1 MTCQA
6 GEFMLRCCARLLQV
20 STRSQ
25 KSDMSWQERE
35 RSVVS
40 VSLISIDIY
49 IPSMARRCIGK
60 YVPGRGHGCSLTDQ
74 VLNKRQQRQAALAS
88 SSAHHQIL
96 TVFLL
101 SKDMRGDGASHA
113 HRSGTAARRRAL
125 CPASTNLTANRR
137 PILRI
142 RCTRILR
149 GWCRNG
155 TAR

>member
-1 MTCQA
+1 
-6 GEFMLRCCARLLQV
+6 
-20 STRSQ
+20 
-25 KSDMSWQERE
+25 MSWQERE

-40 VSLISIDIY
+40 VSLISIDNY

-142 RCTRILR
+142 RRYADFA
-149 GWCRNG
+149 WMVPEWDSQMNWQ
-155 TAR
+155 TALYLQPNRH